1 MIIKLLTKLSFLSV
15 LPFLFTNTASAHGG
29 AEDEFTEETTQL
41 SVPEEGLGITD
52 LLVIAMPVMLI
63 LGFVIFTYLNKNKT
77 DK

>member
-1 MIIKLLTKLSFLSV
+1 MAIKLVTKLSFFTV
-15 LPFLFTNTASAHGG
+15 LPFLFTNNASAHGG

-41 SVPEEGLGITD
+41 SIPEEGFNITD
-52 LLVIAMPVMLI
+52 LLVIALPVMLI